1 MSWFSALKQGFIQ
14 AWQYKRAALVCYLFV
29 LSWSLLVAYPLH
41 HLFTSTVGHSLLVKD
56 MLKGFDYTLLNDFKN
71 AYGAGFDP
79 IFEQSILVLGLALL
93 SLVFVTGGMLA
104 LVIQQPKQYV
114 PSFFWGRSVDFFW
127 RLLRLTFY
135 FALIHGFILGLF
147 LFLFYTASNGLSPFS
162 LENEGI
168 IAYNFKWITPLYLF
182 VGAFFFMWQDCTKLF
197 LVEKDNHWIFKAL
210 WPSLVFVLK
219 NWGAYILYLLN
230 GGLWLLLILGNYYLY
245 KAVHVNSLTT
255 ILISL
260 GISQLFVFLRLTL
273 KIVLLGSLQHWRTQK
288 AVL

>member
-1 MSWFSALKQGFIQ
+1 MGWFSALIQGFIQ
-14 AWQYKRAALVCYLFV
+14 AWRYKRAILVSYLFV

-79 IFEQSILVLGLALL
+79 IFEQSILVLILALL
-93 SLVFVTGGMLA
+93 SLVFATGGILA
-104 LVIQQPKQYV
+104 LVTRQPQQYI
-114 PSFFWGRSVDFFW
+114 PSFFWGKSVDFFW

-135 FALIHGFILGLF
+135 FGLIHGFILGLF
-147 LFLFYTASNGLSPFS
+147 LLLFYTSSNGLSPFS

-168 IAYNFKWITPLYLF
+168 IAYNFNWMAPLYVLTA
-182 VGAFFFMWQDCTKLF
+182 AFFFMWQDCTKLC
-197 LVEKDNHWIFKAL
+197 LVENDKKWVFQAM

-219 NWGAYILYLLN
+219 NWGTYVLYLLN
-230 GGLWLLLILGNYYLY
+230 GALWLLLILGNYYLY

-260 GISQLFVFLRLTL
+260 AISQVFVFLRLTL
-273 KIVLLGSLQHWRTQK
+273 KIVLLGSLQHWSVQK
-288 AVL
+288 TG